1 MAKSI
6 QSIIADTVSK
16 SKKLFDKGDILEAP
30 ARIDVMTAMIIDA
43 HQGKLKSRA
52 DEVMA
57 YVVQFED
64 VCKYAKGVD
73 PLVQEI
79 YRKQF

>member
-1 MAKSI
+1 MA
-6 QSIIADTVSK
+6 
-16 SKKLFDKGDILEAP
+16 
-30 ARIDVMTAMIIDA
+30 AMIIDA

>member
-6 QSIIADTVSK
+6 QAIIADTVSK
-16 SKKLFDKGDILEAP
+16 SKKLFDKGEILEAL

-57 YVVQFED
+57 YIVQFED
-64 VCKYAKGVD
+64 VCKYAKDVD
-73 PLVQEI
+73 PLVREI

>member
-6 QSIIADTVSK
+6 QTIIADTVLK
-16 SKKLFDKGDILEAP
+16 SKKLFDKGDLNEAP

-73 PLVQEI
+73 QSVRDI
-79 YRKQF
+79 YRAQF